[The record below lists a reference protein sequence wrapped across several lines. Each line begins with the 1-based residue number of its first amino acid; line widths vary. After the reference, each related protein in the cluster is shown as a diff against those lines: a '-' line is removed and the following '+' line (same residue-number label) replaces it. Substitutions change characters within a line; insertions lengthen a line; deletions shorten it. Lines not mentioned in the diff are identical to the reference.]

1 MTRWRA
7 PLAAA
12 FALAAT
18 YGLHDTVQAQIF
30 RCEADNGVPLFQ
42 NTPTGRNCKAL
53 DLSPLTSI
61 PAPKLPAQ
69 ATQRQGGQAGQ
80 GGANAPSGGQSGAQ
94 SGAGGGSVSASAAA
108 TGQGGGATAGV
119 PRIEPAAQRARDSD
133 RRRIIE
139 DELKRE
145 ESKLGELKRDF
156 NGGEPER
163 RGDERN
169 YQKYLD
175 RVEQMKADIARSEG
189 NVASLRRELGAL
201 RD

>member
-18 YGLHDTVQAQIF
+18 FGMHATVQAQIF

-69 ATQRQGGQAGQ
+69 AAPRNGTSAGGNAS
-80 GGANAPSGGQSGAQ
+80 GGASGSQGNA
-94 SGAGGGSVSASAAA
+94 AGSASAAA
-108 TGQGGGATAGV
+108 AASGQGGSAATGGI
-119 PRIEPAAQRARDSD
+119 PRIEAATQRARDSD

>member
-18 YGLHDTVQAQIF
+18 FGMHDPVQAQIF
-30 RCEADNGVPLFQ
+30 RCEAENGVPLFQ

-69 ATQRQGGQAGQ
+69 AAPRNGGSGNAGPAS
-80 GGANAPSGGQSGAQ
+80 GGASGTPS
-94 SGAGGGSVSASAAA
+94 GSVSAGPGA
-108 TGQGGGATAGV
+108 TGQGGNAATAGV
-119 PRIEPAAQRARDSD
+119 PRIEPATQRARDSD

-156 NGGEPER
+156 NAGEPER

-175 RVEQMKADIARSEG
+175 RVEQMKTDIARSEG